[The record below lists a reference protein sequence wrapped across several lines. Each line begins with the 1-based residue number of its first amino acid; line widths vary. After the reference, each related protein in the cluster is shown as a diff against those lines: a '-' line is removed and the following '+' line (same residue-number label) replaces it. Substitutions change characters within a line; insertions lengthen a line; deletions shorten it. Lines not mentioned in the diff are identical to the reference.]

1 MFLVADTFFGILPD
15 YLSDIVRLLVGI
27 SVAAM
32 AARGAAGLSEKLRRE
47 QPNRSAAMR
56 LLGIGAIIS
65 FTGWGLY
72 GVSRYVLG
80 IRMGSGWVDWFDVA
94 SSLMVASSLAVLAL
108 SWSVAGRLRVLLDST
123 IASSSIAV
131 LSWYFI
137 IAGLW
142 HSASGGTVTRLIS
155 VIEPTT
161 DTVLVFMAIVV
172 MICAGG
178 VRRLTASVGLL
189 TSGAMA
195 IGLGALSVHLA
206 KSFEVVNTVQPG
218 RYMLPLGWLL
228 VGIATRVWS
237 VRAEAAQDHRDELRT
252 RALKDSPLSAAGPY
266 AIAVAAFSLVAFQEL
281 SRRGAVSGGVF
292 FLTGLLMTLVVVR
305 QLVTLHENQ
314 SLTQKVSAF
323 NDDLEKMVELRTSQ
337 LNMLYSFSKSI
348 GNSIDI
354 ESVIRVANEH
364 IGSAFKAKST
374 ILNLTHF
381 AFATSANTKP
391 MVRESGMEGHEWV
404 LEQLDILD
412 KKWSGSFGTLHDVS
426 FTSHIRYLV
435 APVLYKTK
443 NFGWIAAFREEGM
456 FDESD
461 VAVLEGLAK
470 EVGTALENARLYELA
485 KQMADIDSVSGLLN
499 HRAAQERFEF
509 AFGYAKETG
518 ESLSILMID
527 VNNFKFF
534 NDTYGH
540 LAGDHVLKSIAKV
553 LRDCVRPHDVL
564 ARYGGDEFMILMPG
578 ATVAD
583 AAKIAQEVEARV
595 KKEGYPEPDSDR
607 VIPYSVSV
615 GYGSYPEEA
624 TTRHELLSLADR
636 SMYKAKR
643 AAQGGAPT
651 PVRRTMRAETPTEGF
666 DMLDSMI
673 TAIDNKD
680 YYTRAH
686 SEEVTEYALWIA
698 QELRLSEEAQ
708 RTIRL
713 AGLLHDVGKIGIPD
727 EILRKPGH
735 LTDEEFVVMRQHP
748 EVGAFMVGNIPGL
761 ADIVPGVKYHHE
773 RWDGKGYPEK
783 LSGEGIPLL
792 ARILAVPD
800 AFSAM
805 TTDRPYRKGLDWQIA
820 LDRIRQESGTAFDPT
835 IVEAF
840 QKAIARRRYR
850 QPTAVAA

>member
-1 MFLVADTFFGILPD
+1 
-15 YLSDIVRLLVGI
+15 
-27 SVAAM
+27 
-32 AARGAAGLSEKLRRE
+32 
-47 QPNRSAAMR
+47 
-56 LLGIGAIIS
+56 
-65 FTGWGLY
+65 
-72 GVSRYVLG
+72 
-80 IRMGSGWVDWFDVA
+80 
-94 SSLMVASSLAVLAL
+94 
-108 SWSVAGRLRVLLDST
+108 
-123 IASSSIAV
+123 
-131 LSWYFI
+131 
-137 IAGLW
+137 
-142 HSASGGTVTRLIS
+142 
-155 VIEPTT
+155 
-161 DTVLVFMAIVV
+161 
-172 MICAGG
+172 
-178 VRRLTASVGLL
+178 
-189 TSGAMA
+189 
-195 IGLGALSVHLA
+195 
-206 KSFEVVNTVQPG
+206 
-218 RYMLPLGWLL
+218 
-228 VGIATRVWS
+228 
-237 VRAEAAQDHRDELRT
+237 
-252 RALKDSPLSAAGPY
+252 
-266 AIAVAAFSLVAFQEL
+266 
-281 SRRGAVSGGVF
+281 
-292 FLTGLLMTLVVVR
+292 
-305 QLVTLHENQ
+305 
-314 SLTQKVSAF
+314 
-323 NDDLEKMVELRTSQ
+323 
-337 LNMLYSFSKSI
+337 
-348 GNSIDI
+348 
-354 ESVIRVANEH
+354 
-364 IGSAFKAKST
+364 
-374 ILNLTHF
+374 
-381 AFATSANTKP
+381 
-391 MVRESGMEGHEWV
+391 
-404 LEQLDILD
+404 
-412 KKWSGSFGTLHDVS
+412 
-426 FTSHIRYLV
+426 
-435 APVLYKTK
+435 
-443 NFGWIAAFREEGM
+443 
-456 FDESD
+456 
-461 VAVLEGLAK
+461 
-470 EVGTALENARLYELA
+470 
-485 KQMADIDSVSGLLN
+485 
-499 HRAAQERFEF
+499 
-509 AFGYAKETG
+509 
-518 ESLSILMID
+518 
-527 VNNFKFF
+527 
-534 NDTYGH
+534 
-540 LAGDHVLKSIAKV
+540 
-553 LRDCVRPHDVL
+553 
-564 ARYGGDEFMILMPG
+564 MILMPG